1 MRATSPHVRS
11 QGRNNFKGDSA
22 ESGRGKENINPNST
36 VNRGVG
42 DEGLTKLT
50 PYVADSVKG
59 KENSTSASETPS
71 STKKAVVAQDTDL
84 KQELSFKENLGEKRF
99 NRYFL
104 IMARKGKKGCSS
116 IHKIDCGI
124 ERSFDEVVKDNFVA
138 AMGSFIFSVMLN
150 VKKSDLSSR
159 VTPSTHVFSGE
170 LEAQFSA
177 AGSVLV
183 GEESAKRVG
192 LYMAEFSSAN
202 QSSHASGFSASL
214 PFFWCPSAGGFLKM
228 NVDAAFNSSCGQ
240 VGIEIVVRNFVEN
253 DVKAWQLTHMAILA

>member
-1 MRATSPHVRS
+1 MWVRCRFRIRTVIMKCDRMVTPGPNHYWKFDESYKSSVRS

-183 GEESAKRVG
+183 GEESAKIRFG
-192 LYMAEFSSAN
+192 S
-202 QSSHASGFSASL
+202 QSVAYFG
-214 PFFWCPSAGGFLKM
+214 
-228 NVDAAFNSSCGQ
+228 
-240 VGIEIVVRNFVEN
+240 NF
-253 DVKAWQLTHMAILA
+253 